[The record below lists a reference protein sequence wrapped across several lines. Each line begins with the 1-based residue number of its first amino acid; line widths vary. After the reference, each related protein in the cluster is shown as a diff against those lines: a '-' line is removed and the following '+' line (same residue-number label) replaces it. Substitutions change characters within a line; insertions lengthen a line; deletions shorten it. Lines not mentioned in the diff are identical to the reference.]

1 VEVTLPD
8 EEVTNLDQEPGEEEI
23 RVAETI
29 LIKTEDSATSARS
42 KGTDKR
48 SAGNRSRKT
57 SPAMTR
63 KDEPTG

>member
-8 EEVTNLDQEPGEEEI
+8 EEVTNLDQEPGEEGI

-29 LIKTEDSATSARS
+29 LIETEDSATSAR

-48 SAGNRSRKT
+48 SAGNGSRKT
-57 SPAMTR
+57 SPAKTR
-63 KDEPTG
+63 KDGPTG